1 MPGFDKSITHRETGL
16 TFDVEHGENIVLIK
30 FAPDTQKDEG
40 GRSYV
45 TVDLD
50 ALRELGT
57 FLIRLADEH
66 EKTVAYERERDT
78 IDIDIPF

>member
-1 MPGFDKSITHRETGL
+1 MAGFDKSITHRDTGL
-16 TFDVEHGENIVLIK
+16 TFDVEHGEEIVMVK
-30 FAPDTQKDEG
+30 FAPDTPKDEG

-66 EKTVAYERERDT
+66 EATIEYESKRDA
-78 IDIDIPF
+78 IAIDIPF